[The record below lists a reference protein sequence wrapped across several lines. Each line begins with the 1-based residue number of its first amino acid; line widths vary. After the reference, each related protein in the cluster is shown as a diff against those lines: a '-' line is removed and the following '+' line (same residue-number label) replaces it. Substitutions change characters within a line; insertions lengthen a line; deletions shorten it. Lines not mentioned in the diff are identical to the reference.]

1 MALASTSAS
10 APSALEVLR
19 ARYARELPARLDE
32 LTGPAHGLVE
42 LPLHL
47 VWSGLR
53 SFDLDRPRLR
63 MSLYRTVL
71 AEGLRPDLAAFLNR
85 DLLVQQWPVL
95 RTLISRPIR
104 EVWEEAFPELT
115 PARAATAA

>member
-1 MALASTSAS
+1 MASTSLPD

-19 ARYARELPARLDE
+19 ARYTGQLPARLDD
-32 LTGPAHGLVE
+32 LTGPAHGTIE
-42 LPLHL
+42 LPLH
-47 VWSGLR
+47 VAWSGLR

-71 AEGLRPDLAAFLNR
+71 AEGLRQDVVTYLNR
-85 DLLVQQWPVL
+85 DLLLAQWPVL

-104 EVWEEAFPELT
+104 EVWEARFPVLT
-115 PARAATAA
+115 ARAATAA